1 MAAQIVGTASAA
13 SISDPVQLQ
22 MRAVNMLNRC
32 KALIL
37 ADEPMYTFALQ
48 DLEEAQKALIQLA
61 AVDRL

>member
-1 MAAQIVGTASAA
+1 MAETLETQAA
-13 SISDPVQLQ
+13 ALPDPVQIH
-22 MRAVNMLNRC
+22 MRAVNLLNRC

-48 DLEEAQKALIQLA
+48 DLEEAQKALVQLA